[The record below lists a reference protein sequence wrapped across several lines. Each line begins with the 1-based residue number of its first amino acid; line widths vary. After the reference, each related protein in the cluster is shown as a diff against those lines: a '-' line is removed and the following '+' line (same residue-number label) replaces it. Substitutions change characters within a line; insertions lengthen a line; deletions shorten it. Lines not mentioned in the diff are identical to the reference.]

1 MNTETLE
8 KQLVAMTNDIADLKS
23 AIASLKI
30 DHHMMIRSNPKIQPG
45 VASKVAYDSN
55 GLVLKGSQLE
65 QSDVP
70 SLQINKIIGLQ
81 QALDDKMSSKDV
93 REMIKS
99 NINKQK
105 TSKAIA
111 TGIKI
116 NYDENG
122 QVVSS
127 SGLIQDDIPN
137 LSLDK
142 IIGLKERLDLLDTYH
157 QNVSSNDNSPSTISA
172 HNDDTRSTQNIREL
186 SMNQIPHELISK
198 LNLIENKIPDLVSQR
213 TFNATVKTLD
223 GKLNANTTPVATG
236 TYTKVK
242 VDENGLVTEGS
253 SLTINDLPELS
264 INDISSLRETLA
276 KKIDDRQFIELS
288 NTVSTLVSSMNRIG
302 EVTGIRSVI
311 ESKASDADIKELAI
325 KVTKIER
332 LFSEIIAKIPSEL
345 ILTQVDL
352 LSKELSNIS
361 GRLSV
366 IENKLNINI

>member
-311 ESKASDADIKELAI
+311 ESKASDADLKELAI